1 MQANQAKIQEQ
12 KQNDNVQRE
21 KVQQSGKY
29 RQPNLKQIQNS
40 NYSSVVHVHEN
51 SMGNVDYYGN
61 IVQKNIAN
69 KSRFQNEH
77 NQWKKERDRGQ
88 TNLSNGGNKGQTNY
102 HSDFPKVSS
111 NFDKQNPAHPPIKK

>member
-1 MQANQAKIQEQ
+1 
-12 KQNDNVQRE
+12 
-21 KVQQSGKY
+21 
-29 RQPNLKQIQNS
+29 
-40 NYSSVVHVHEN
+40 
-51 SMGNVDYYGN
+51 MGNVDYYGN

-111 NFDKQNPAHPPIKK
+111 NFDKQNPAHPHQKVIENNLLKSHQNIQQ